1 MEINRIKKEIE
12 GIYNFIGEGIET
24 PEKSQKKLKEVWI
37 RLGKLKGDLKGGK
50 NNMEQNIKK
59 EFWDNVKKSIE
70 EIENNSS
77 EDLKQIYEN
86 YFLNGNYVIKKKNW
100 GWRYKIVSNGKAEEI
115 LNRLH
120 QDNNYRD
127 TLKRQVKKMWGYSFE
142 EFKKIID
149 CEKGGKK

>member
-1 MEINRIKKEIE
+1 
-12 GIYNFIGEGIET
+12 
-24 PEKSQKKLKEVWI
+24 
-37 RLGKLKGDLKGGK
+37 
-50 NNMEQNIKK
+50 MEQNIKK